1 MKGRPTF
8 FEFVNGMSFNGSKKT
23 VWIKSKK
30 TGEVFGV
37 RGKTAMLISIMQGVF
52 YVFVVVGGGF
62 LIRYLRDVVAP
73 TRFVYYVVGIVLA
86 ELVLLFAYLVCC
98 YFLIR
103 FKRRKLTGNRVQT
116 HTTTEQI

>member
-37 RGKTAMLISIMQGVF
+37 RGKTAMLITKPVKFI
-52 YVFVVVGGGF
+52 
-62 LIRYLRDVVAP
+62 
-73 TRFVYYVVGIVLA
+73 
-86 ELVLLFAYLVCC
+86 
-98 YFLIR
+98 
-103 FKRRKLTGNRVQT
+103 RKLLWFFFKYNTK
-116 HTTTEQI
+116 

>member
-52 YVFVVVGGGF
+52 NVFVVVGGGF

-73 TRFVYYVVGIVLA
+73 TRFVYYVLA

-103 FKRRKLTGNRVQT
+103 FKRRKPTGNRAQT
-116 HTTTEQI
+116 HMTTEQI

>member
-8 FEFVNGMSFNGSKKT
+8 FEFVNGLSFNGSKKT
-23 VWIKSKK
+23 VWIKSTK

-37 RGKTAMLISIMQGVF
+37 RGKTAMLISIMQCVF

-103 FKRRKLTGNRVQT
+103 FKRRKPTENRVQT
-116 HTTTEQI
+116 DTTTEQI